1 MTPDPARP
9 AERRKTMKKI
19 NKRIILAITISL
31 GIILAALSLSA
42 CGAANHDAEM
52 PMMKAV
58 GGAGGVGGTYEMAV
72 AETAVAEEAL
82 YEYDAAESGV
92 MMNGGMTA
100 EVQNPSPKRKLIKN
114 VHMELETKEFDKV
127 TASISRRVTELGGY
141 IENSSISNPNSYDQY
156 VGRRYMNLT
165 ARIPCDKLDGF
176 VQQVETEGNVIYK
189 DENVTDITLQYT
201 DTESR
206 KKSLLTEQERLNEL
220 MKKAE
225 TVEDIIAIESRLS
238 EVRYQLESIES
249 QLRTYDNQVDYSTV
263 NININEVVDYT
274 PVKET
279 SVWER
284 ISEGFKASLI
294 SVGNFFENLF
304 VGILALSPILLLIAV
319 FIVIIVLVIRK
330 IVKKKKAS
338 KQKEQPQPETPE
350 TEKNQE

>member
-1 MTPDPARP
+1 M
-9 AERRKTMKKI
+9 KTTR
-19 NKRIILAITISL
+19 NRIIAVIAIVL
-31 GIILAALSLSA
+31 GFMLAALSFSA
-42 CGAANHDAEM
+42 CGAANYDAEM
-52 PMMKAV
+52 PMMKAA
-58 GGAGGVGGTYEMAV
+58 GGAGGTYDLAV
-72 AETAVAEEAL
+72 AETAAAAPMYEEAA
-82 YEYDAAESGV
+82 YEYDAAESGA
-92 MMNGGMTA
+92 MMNGGMSS
-100 EVQNPSPKRKLIKN
+100 EVQNPSPDRKLIKN
-114 VHMELETKEFDKV
+114 VYMELETKEFDKV
-127 TASISRRVTELGGY
+127 TAAISNRVAQLGGY

-156 VGRRYMNLT
+156 VGRRNMNIT
-165 ARIPCDKLDGF
+165 ARIPCGRLDGF
-176 VQQVETEGNVIYK
+176 VQQVETEGNVTYK

-279 SVWER
+279 GVWER

-304 VGILALSPILLLIAV
+304 VGILAFSPILLLIAV
-319 FIVIIVLVIRK
+319 FIVIIVLVIKK
-330 IVKKKKAS
+330 IVRKKKTS
-338 KQKEQPQPETPE
+338 KQKEQSQQAEAQVRQSDSAE
-350 TEKNQE
+350 TENK

>member
-1 MTPDPARP
+1 
-9 AERRKTMKKI
+9 MKKT
-19 NKRIILAITISL
+19 NKRIISTIAISV
-31 GIILAALSLSA
+31 GIMLAALSLSA
-42 CGAANHDAEM
+42 CGAANYNAEM
-52 PMMKAV
+52 PKMKAV
-58 GGAGGVGGTYEMAV
+58 GGAGGIGGTYEMAV
-72 AETAVAEEAL
+72 AETAAAAPMYEEAA
-82 YEYDAAESGV
+82 YEYDAAESGA
-92 MMNGGMTA
+92 MMNGGMSS
-100 EVQNPSPKRKLIKN
+100 EVQNPSPNRKLIKN
-114 VHMELETKEFDKV
+114 VYMELETKEFDKV
-127 TASISRRVTELGGY
+127 TAAISRRVTELGGY
-141 IENSSISNPNSYDQY
+141 IESSSISNPNSYNEY
-156 VGRRYMNLT
+156 VGRRNMSMS
-165 ARIPCDKLDGF
+165 ARIPCDRLDEF
-176 VQQVETEGNVIYK
+176 VQNVESEGNITYK

-225 TVEDIIAIESRLS
+225 TVEDIIVIESRLS

-319 FIVIIVLVIRK
+319 FIVIIALVIRK
-330 IVKKKKAS
+330 IAKKKKAS
-338 KQKEQPQPETPE
+338 KQKEQPQTKTTE
-350 TEKNQE
+350 TEKNQEKTE

>member
-1 MTPDPARP
+1 M
-9 AERRKTMKKI
+9 KTTR
-19 NKRIILAITISL
+19 NRIIAVIAIVL
-31 GIILAALSLSA
+31 GFMLAALSLSA
-42 CGAANHDAEM
+42 CGAANYDAEM
-52 PMMKAV
+52 PMMKAA
-58 GGAGGVGGTYEMAV
+58 GGAGGTYDMAV
-72 AETAVAEEAL
+72 AETAAAAEEAA
-82 YEYDAAESGV
+82 YAYDAADGGA
-92 MMNGGMTA
+92 MMNGSMAT

-114 VHMELETKEFDKV
+114 VQMELETKEFDKV
-127 TASISRRVTELGGY
+127 TAAISNRVAQLGGY

-156 VGRRYMNLT
+156 VGRRNMNIT
-165 ARIPCDKLDGF
+165 ARIPCDRLDEF
-176 VQQVETEGNVIYK
+176 VQQVETEGNVTYK
-189 DENVTDITLQYT
+189 NENVTDITLQYT

-330 IVKKKKAS
+330 IAKKKKAS
-338 KQKEQPQPETPE
+338 KQKEQPQTKTTE
-350 TEKNQE
+350 TEKNQEKTE

>member
-1 MTPDPARP
+1 M
-9 AERRKTMKKI
+9 KTTR
-19 NKRIILAITISL
+19 NRIIAVIAIVL
-31 GIILAALSLSA
+31 GFMLAALSFSA
-42 CGAANHDAEM
+42 WGAANYDAEM
-52 PMMKAV
+52 PMMKAA

-72 AETAVAEEAL
+72 AETAAAAPMYEEAA
-82 YEYDAAESGV
+82 YEYDAAESGA
-92 MMNGGMTA
+92 MMNGGMSS
-100 EVQNPSPKRKLIKN
+100 EVQNPSPNRKLIKN
-114 VHMELETKEFDKV
+114 VYMELETKEFDKV
-127 TASISRRVTELGGY
+127 TAAISNRVAQLGGY

-156 VGRRYMNLT
+156 VGRRNMNIT
-165 ARIPCDKLDGF
+165 ARIPCDRLDGF
-176 VQQVETEGNVIYK
+176 VQQVETEGNVTYK

-206 KKSLLTEQERLNEL
+206 KKSLLTEQDRLNEL

-263 NININEVVDYT
+263 SININEVVDYT

-284 ISEGFKASLI
+284 ISEGFKASLL

-304 VGILALSPILLLIAV
+304 VGILAFSPILLLIAV
-319 FIVIIVLVIRK
+319 FIVIIVLVIKK
-330 IVKKKKAS
+330 IVRKKKTS
-338 KQKEQPQPETPE
+338 KQKEQPQQAEAQARQSDSAE
-350 TEKNQE
+350 TENK